1 MNKEMIKHED
11 EEIEIDLEN
20 IFINFFV
27 GLRKF
32 GIVFICLI
40 VIYTGIR
47 CYRIS

>member
-32 GIVFICLI
+32 DF
-40 VIYTGIR
+40 Y
-47 CYRIS
+47 

>member
-27 GLRKF
+27 GL
-32 GIVFICLI
+32 GSL
-40 VIYTGIR
+40 G
-47 CYRIS
+47 